1 MSSLLDGMIMNTENP
16 KTLQKKLLE
25 RIDGFINVT
34 GNKINIQK
42 PVAFLDTINTE
53 LVSDI

>member
-1 MSSLLDGMIMNTENP
+1 MVWSWTQKILR
-16 KTLQKKLLE
+16 TLQKKLLE
-25 RIDGFINVT
+25 RIDEFINVT

>member
-1 MSSLLDGMIMNTENP
+1 MVWSQTQEILR
-16 KTLQKKLLE
+16 TLQKNLLE
-25 RIDGFINVT
+25 LIDEFINVT

-53 LVSDI
+53 LVNNIQTYNL